1 MADEEPKIF
10 IDEGWKAQVQREKE
24 LARQR
29 AQENPSAEATPLGAT
44 ATGAETSPAVE
55 EDEEPTMY
63 VALLSSLAAQAMY
76 ALGMIGSPD
85 QKQVMVDVVQAKY
98 VIDTLMMLRDKTKG
112 NLTPEEQASQTEIL
126 AELQRL
132 YVYRAQQVQ
141 EQAMKQSGIDLGKL
155 RQ

>member
-24 LARQR
+24 LARQK
-29 AQENPSAEATPLGAT
+29 AQESASAEKAPAGT
-44 ATGAETSPAVE
+44 ATSGAGAADAADG
-55 EDEEPTMY
+55 DEEPTMY

-85 QKQVMVDVVQAKY
+85 QKQVMVDVAQAKY

-112 NLTPEEQASQTEIL
+112 NLTPEEQASQTEVL

-132 YVYRAQQVQ
+132 YVYRVQQVQ

>member
-24 LARQR
+24 LARQKSDE
-29 AQENPSAEATPLGAT
+29 ADASASSPEAASPGASD
-44 ATGAETSPAVE
+44 ATGEAEG
-55 EDEEPTMY
+55 EEPTMY
-63 VALLSSLAAQAMY
+63 VALLTSLAAQAMY

-85 QKQVMVDVVQAKY
+85 QKQVMVDVGQAKY
-98 VIDTLMMLRDKTKG
+98 VIDTLMMLREKTKG
-112 NLTPEEQASQTEIL
+112 NLTADEQANQTEIL
-126 AELQRL
+126 AELQRF

-141 EQAMKQSGIDLGKL
+141 EQAMKQSGIDLGNL